1 MRSLPRCCVHLVR
14 IPLLKVGFRNIHGFI
29 HHQTENFAAGMPT
42 DLAFKL
48 AARQAIFSF
57 LDAERGEGWWGDAE
71 MSDYYA
77 KQEAKADPFSW
88 IQIHPL
94 LNAEAVKQ
102 FPFDHA
108 GEGETSLMLDLCPEG
123 VDMER
128 FSAKQWFTRTARQ
141 ASAETGRRGRQLI
154 LAHMRAILGLDA
166 SRAKTAALRK
176 KQPARRRPRT

>member
-1 MRSLPRCCVHLVR
+1 VPADRLLPFAQSLFAA
-14 IPLLKVGFRNIHGFI
+14 LLKVGFRNIHGFI

-48 AARQAIFSF
+48 AARQAIFAH
-57 LDAERGEGWWGDAE
+57 LDAERGEGWWGDAA
-71 MSDYYA
+71 MADYYA
-77 KQEAKADPFSW
+77 RQAAKADPFNW

-94 LNAEAVKQ
+94 LTAAAIER

-123 VDMER
+123 VDMRR

-154 LAHMRAILGLDA
+154 LAHMRAALGLDA
-166 SRAKTAALRK
+166 PRQKAAALRK
-176 KQPARRRPRT
+176 KPAAR